1 MLGITFGY
9 YLITI
14 DTLGIYLRG
23 YQSFNDVFIEYEKLY
38 KGFNEYYFDANIIV
52 EHERIEEY
60 FPKYMINFY
69 ETVERKKKYFNTYR
83 NQLPDEFVQVLK
95 QINNDKLCEL
105 LNVTEVICKN
115 EILIN
120 LVDYGFNGM
129 LNFFIEEIRI
139 MKTEKINKDRERE
152 ETVDYKYNLTL
163 NGNKANDKLID
174 LTNEEK
180 YFEYSPIL
188 LYNVKTIKRIKVIF
202 DHFITPGFLFLN
214 EKFIEC
220 YLDYMKMKELINIL
234 ICSLYL
240 AIVICLY
247 LFIWKPYEHELYNLI
262 LKTKSM
268 LLIIPKD
275 VLVSLANIDKLLNVN
290 LICYKNKSVKE

>member
-1 MLGITFGY
+1 MLGLTFGY
-9 YLITI
+9 YLNTI

-23 YQSFNDVFIEYEKLY
+23 YQSLNDVFIEYEKLY
-38 KGFNEYYFDANIIV
+38 KGFNEYYFDDNLIV
-52 EHERIEEY
+52 ENERIEDY

-69 ETVERKKKYFNTYR
+69 VTVEGKKKYFNNYR
-83 NQLPDEFVQVLK
+83 DQLPDEFVQIYK
-95 QINNDKLCEL
+95 DINRDKLCEL
-105 LNVTEVICKN
+105 LNITEVICKN
-115 EILIN
+115 EVLIN

-139 MKTEKINKDRERE
+139 MKAEKINKDRERE

-163 NGNKANDKLID
+163 NGNKENDKLID
-174 LTNEEK
+174 KTNEDR

-188 LYNVKTIKRIKVIF
+188 MYNLRTIKRIKVIF
-202 DHFITPGFLFLN
+202 DYFITPGFLFLN

-220 YLDYMKMKELINIL
+220 YSNYMKMKELTYIL
-234 ICSLYL
+234 VCSLYL

-290 LICYKNKSVKE
+290 LIFNKNKSVKE